1 MSDRSIKRFA
11 ALRAT
16 LEGQLAEGEKL
27 GAVIREQLARV
38 DLMSERPS

>member
-16 LEGQLAEGEKL
+16 LEGQLAEGERL
-27 GAVIREQLARV
+27 GAVIREKLAEIETDV
-38 DLMSERPS
+38 

>member
-27 GAVIREQLARV
+27 GAAIRDKLSGIMVQ
-38 DLMSERPS
+38 